1 MKYWHPVV
9 EPGVTE
15 KHIRFDTR
23 IIHGGLEFDE
33 YPDELLRM
41 LAHAGITTIKVYLD
55 DAWKN
60 ESLRNDINGTML
72 RAKAWG
78 LDTSCYTPHIFKN
91 TMHPDEPGAFAFYES
106 LYGKL
111 VEVFPH
117 FNQLQ
122 VVGECCEFPSKDPR
136 TTGQSFRLSAPDEEK
151 LSPGWFP
158 CNDYYKFITMLRDV
172 IKKHNPNVELVFWTY
187 NWGWAEEEL
196 RLDMIRKVPV
206 DITMMATFEMFHK
219 EEIAPG
225 VIEEST
231 DYTLWTIGPS
241 EYFVSEAKLHK
252 KMGRRMISMTNSGG
266 NTWDTGVVP
275 FLPAPQRWIR
285 RWKAVTDAQDTW
297 RLDGI
302 EDSHTY
308 GFWPGFISEM
318 EKQAMMTPVP
328 DMDELLR
335 KIIERDFGPENVD
348 AVYKA
353 YELFSEGMTHCT
365 PTCVDQYGPAR
376 VGPAYPLVFKTRV
389 LMPRATGDESSDPN
403 YESNPIYKF
412 NLDFLDRLRYETK
425 EYATMANIYDVG
437 CDILEGVIA
446 KLPKNKVE
454 NARDILGVGRMI
466 ASAARTV
473 THVKRF
479 HELKGELGI
488 YLDTDAIWTGGRK
501 NQPEAA
507 PMKKVLIPTDNPV
520 PALLE
525 MIEIAKKEIVNV
537 ENIIPY
543 AQRDSRLGYQQ
554 EYGYVATPEQLRWK
568 IEYTKSVINN
578 ELLPAL
584 QEAFRYK

>member
-1 MKYWHPVV
+1 
-9 EPGVTE
+9 
-15 KHIRFDTR
+15 
-23 IIHGGLEFDE
+23 
-33 YPDELLRM
+33 
-41 LAHAGITTIKVYLD
+41 
-55 DAWKN
+55 
-60 ESLRNDINGTML
+60 
-72 RAKAWG
+72 
-78 LDTSCYTPHIFKN
+78 
-91 TMHPDEPGAFAFYES
+91 
-106 LYGKL
+106 
-111 VEVFPH
+111 
-117 FNQLQ
+117 
-122 VVGECCEFPSKDPR
+122 
-136 TTGQSFRLSAPDEEK
+136 
-151 LSPGWFP
+151 
-158 CNDYYKFITMLRDV
+158 
-172 IKKHNPNVELVFWTY
+172 
-187 NWGWAEEEL
+187 
-196 RLDMIRKVPV
+196 
-206 DITMMATFEMFHK
+206 
-219 EEIAPG
+219 
-225 VIEEST
+225 
-231 DYTLWTIGPS
+231 
-241 EYFVSEAKLHK
+241 
-252 KMGRRMISMTNSGG
+252 
-266 NTWDTGVVP
+266 
-275 FLPAPQRWIR
+275 
-285 RWKAVTDAQDTW
+285 
-297 RLDGI
+297 
-302 EDSHTY
+302 
-308 GFWPGFISEM
+308 
-318 EKQAMMTPVP
+318 MTPAP

-412 NLDFLDRLRYETK
+412 NLDFLDRLRYETT
-425 EYATMANIYDVG
+425 EYATMANIYDAG

-466 ASAARTV
+466 ASVARTV

-501 NQPEAA
+501 NQPEAE